1 MLVLFPARVN
11 GDRQTWHCHCAVLE
25 LRLGKRFKTLKTMR
39 MCTSS
44 HEEKIEPQ
52 NALLGAAVPYESPAD
67 ECYTLRYVAS
77 I

>member
-52 NALLGAAVPYESPAD
+52 KIGRAHV
-67 ECYTLRYVAS
+67 
-77 I
+77 